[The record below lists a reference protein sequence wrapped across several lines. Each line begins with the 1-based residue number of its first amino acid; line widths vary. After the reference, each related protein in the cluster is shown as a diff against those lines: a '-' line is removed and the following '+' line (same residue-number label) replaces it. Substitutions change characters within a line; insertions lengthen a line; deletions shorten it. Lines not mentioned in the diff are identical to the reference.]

1 MDEMQ
6 HLLLSTACYEVE
18 NFIFDACN
26 DDVTDFAERILPYR
40 LLLPTHLIEPLINF
54 IYNELAT
61 ASSLLDNSP
70 AMAEL
75 IIWQTLVY
83 NFQCLRQKLFV
94 SCINNET
101 TPLVVLTYRYGDS
114 VEKR

>member
-6 HLLLSTACYEVE
+6 HLLLSTACYEIE

-26 DDVTDFAERILPYR
+26 DDVTDLAERILPYR

-61 ASSLLDNSP
+61 AYSLLDNSP
-70 AMAEL
+70 AMAEF
-75 IIWQTLVY
+75 IIWQNLV
-83 NFQCLRQKLFV
+83 NSFQCLRQKLFA
-94 SCINNET
+94 SCINNEP
-101 TPLVVLTYRYGDS
+101 TPLV
-114 VEKR
+114 EFN

>member
-6 HLLLSTACYEVE
+6 HLLLSTACYEFE

-26 DDVTDFAERILPYR
+26 DDVTDLAERILPYR

-94 SCINNET
+94 SCINNEP
-101 TPLVVLTYRYGDS
+101 TPLV
-114 VEKR
+114 EFN